1 MAKVPKAFAYILNL
15 FYHALVFVEI
25 SSLLGAAP
33 HRGVWV
39 CVCLCVCVARST
51 GLPQE
56 RTEAGQGASRDWRG
70 LASPLAQGYSRWRAL
85 ARTAPSPIRR
95 RVCIVA
101 HASYSRLQ

>member
-33 HRGVWV
+33 HRGVWG

-56 RTEAGQGASRDWRG
+56 RTETGQGASRGWRG
-70 LASPLAQGYSRWRAL
+70 PASPLAQGYSR
-85 ARTAPSPIRR
+85 
-95 RVCIVA
+95 
-101 HASYSRLQ
+101 